1 MQLNSPSPG
10 RGLEMKQ
17 EGVLWGT
24 WLSMETRHH
33 IHHPHTLDK
42 HHLPISFSSK
52 METINGASMHINKL
66 AHDSPD
72 IPAWPGFLPV

>member
-10 RGLEMKQ
+10 TGLEMKQ
-17 EGVLWGT
+17 EGFLWGT

-42 HHLPISFSSK
+42 HHPPANQLLLKEGNYKCI
-52 METINGASMHINKL
+52 L
-66 AHDSPD
+66 RAHQ
-72 IPAWPGFLPV
+72 